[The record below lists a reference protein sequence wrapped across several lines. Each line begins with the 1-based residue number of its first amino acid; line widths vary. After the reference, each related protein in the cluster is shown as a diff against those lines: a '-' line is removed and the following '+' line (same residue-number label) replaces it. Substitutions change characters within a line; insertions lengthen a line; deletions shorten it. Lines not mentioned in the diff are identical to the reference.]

1 VNPRVLYRSAVRALA
16 SIFEAAGREL
26 PPALA
31 DWEDR
36 LDSWCDEY
44 RDGAGSGG
52 ADAEIVEVTLGFA
65 VYLFDLTLE
74 RVVVAYGLSQP
85 PATARDASRMR
96 GFPDVG
102 RSFAARLG
110 PDAPAA
116 DKGHFL
122 AHAAGGELDMNLFP
136 QRRDL
141 NRGWSEE
148 GKLYRRMERQIAG
161 RPGTFHYHR
170 PLYADEGWVPWRLEL
185 GVLLDDRDWWVE
197 RFANR

>member
-1 VNPRVLYRSAVRALA
+1 MTTLRSL
-16 SIFEAAGREL
+16 FEAAGRDVA
-26 PPALA
+26 PALA
-31 DWEDR
+31 GWDER
-36 LDSWCDEY
+36 LDGWCGEY
-44 RDGAGSGG
+44 RDGPGFGAGEA
-52 ADAEIVEVTLGFA
+52 ADAEIVEVTLGLA

-85 PATARDASRMR
+85 PANPRDASRMR

-110 PDAPAA
+110 AEAPAA

-148 GKLYRRMERQIAG
+148 GKLYRRMERRIAG
-161 RPGTFHYHR
+161 RPGSFHFHR
-170 PLYADEGWVPWRLEL
+170 PLYGDESWLPWRLEL
-185 GVLLDDRDWWVE
+185 GVLLDDREWWVE

>member
-1 VNPRVLYRSAVRALA
+1 MPHASALERIFATDRA
-16 SIFEAAGREL
+16 I

-36 LDSWCDEY
+36 VDRWCGEY
-44 RDGAGSGG
+44 RGGPGLGAGDT
-52 ADAEIVEVTLGFA
+52 ANAEIVEVTLDLS
-65 VYLFDLTLE
+65 VLLFDLTLE
-74 RVVVAYGLSQP
+74 RVVIAYGLSQP
-85 PATARDASRMR
+85 PAKARDTSRMR

-102 RSFAARLG
+102 RSFAARLR

-122 AHAAGGELDMNLFP
+122 AHAAGGELDINLFP

-141 NRGWSEE
+141 NRGWSAD
-148 GKLYRRMERQIAG
+148 GKLYRRMERRIAE
-161 RPGTFHYHR
+161 RPGTFHFNR
-170 PLYADEGWVPWRLEL
+170 PLYGDASWVPMWLEV
-185 GVLLDDRDWWVE
+185 GVLVDDREWWVE

>member
-1 VNPRVLYRSAVRALA
+1 MTALRRV
-16 SIFEAAGREL
+16 FEAADRAI

-31 DWEDR
+31 DWEER
-36 LDSWCDEY
+36 LDGWCGEY
-44 RDGAGSGG
+44 RDGPGFGAGGG
-52 ADAEIVEVTLGFA
+52 AAGIDAEIVEVTLGLA

-85 PATARDASRMR
+85 PAKGRDTSRMR

-110 PDAPAA
+110 AAAPAA

-141 NRGWSEE
+141 NRGWSKE
-148 GKLYRRMERQIAG
+148 GKLYRRLERRIAG
-161 RPGTFHYHR
+161 WPGTFHFHR
-170 PLYADEGWVPWRLEL
+170 PLYGDESWLPWRLEL
-185 GVLLDDRDWWVE
+185 GVLLDDGEWWVE

>member
-1 VNPRVLYRSAVRALA
+1 V
-16 SIFEAAGREL
+16 FEAAGRAI

-31 DWEDR
+31 DWEER
-36 LDSWCDEY
+36 LDGWCAEY
-44 RDGAGSGG
+44 RAGPGAAGAGAA
-52 ADAEIVEVTLGFA
+52 ADAEIVEVTLGLA
-65 VYLFDLTLE
+65 VYLFDLSLE

-85 PATARDASRMR
+85 PAKARDAGRMR

-110 PDAPAA
+110 TDAPAA

-148 GKLYRRMERQIAG
+148 GKLYRRMERRIAG
-161 RPGTFHYHR
+161 RPGTFHFHR
-170 PLYADEGWVPWRLEL
+170 PLYGDGSWVPWRLEL
-185 GVLLDDRDWWVE
+185 GMLLDDREWWVE